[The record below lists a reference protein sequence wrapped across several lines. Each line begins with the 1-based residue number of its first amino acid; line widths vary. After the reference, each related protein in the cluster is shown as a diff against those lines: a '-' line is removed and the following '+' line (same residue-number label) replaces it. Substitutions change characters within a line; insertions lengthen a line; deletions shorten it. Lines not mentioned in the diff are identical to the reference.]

1 MKSEI
6 LPRHANTRLLKC
18 LPKVCDYW
26 NVSPEEVLSRSR
38 KRHIINAKHSLRYF
52 LHTYGDLTACD
63 IGTLTNCDH
72 SSVLHSVKTFK
83 IYCEYDE
90 DFRTF
95 KRIVL
100 KQTVSDTDYTVSG
113 KIRKVIKSNSYLS
126 KKVDLIKKIFDYN
139 EDR

>member
-1 MKSEI
+1 MKSEV
-6 LPRHANTRLLKC
+6 LPRHARTRLLKC
-18 LPKVCDYW
+18 LPKVCEYW
-26 NVSPEEVLSRSR
+26 NVSADEVLSTSR

-72 SSVLHSVKTFK
+72 SSVLHSVKIFK
-83 IYCEYDE
+83 VYCEYDE

-95 KRIVL
+95 KRLVSRE
-100 KQTVSDTDYTVSG
+100 TVCDIDYSVSS
-113 KIRKVIKSNSYLS
+113 KIRKVIKSNNYLS

-139 EDR
+139 ENR

>member
-6 LPRHANTRLLKC
+6 LPRHARTRLLKC
-18 LPKVCDYW
+18 LPKVCEYW
-26 NVSPEEVLSRSR
+26 NVTADEVLSRSR

-72 SSVLHSVKTFK
+72 SNVIHSVKTFENL
-83 IYCEYDE
+83 CLFDQSFR
-90 DFRTF
+90 DF
-95 KRIVL
+95 KDIVL
-100 KQTVSDTDYTVSG
+100 EENDRNWEYRTNRDIKKIILSDYY
-113 KIRKVIKSNSYLS
+113 IS
-126 KKVDLIKKIFDYN
+126 KKVDLIKKLFKKD

>member
-1 MKSEI
+1 MKSEV
-6 LPRHANTRLLKC
+6 LPRHARTRLLKC
-18 LPKVCDYW
+18 LPKVCEYW
-26 NVSPEEVLSRSR
+26 NVSADEVLSTSR
-38 KRHIINAKHSLRYF
+38 KRHIINAMHSLRYF

-83 IYCEYDE
+83 VYCEYDE

-95 KRIVL
+95 KRLVSRE
-100 KQTVSDTDYTVSG
+100 TVCDIDSSVSS
-113 KIRKVIKSNSYLS
+113 KIRKIIKSNNYLS

-139 EDR
+139 ENR